1 MIVLIQDSQGISSAT
16 VKNIKTVVQRMLT
29 QLSSESTDF
38 NFALAKYTS
47 SRRMSC
53 FGSADETI
61 TYMNNKYRHGRSGR
75 NRLKRALSNMILKQF
90 EKRRG
95 DRKTDTA
102 KVRFTFCISGV
113 TLNSEI
119 NNFKFSAL
127 SLTFNK
133 ITWYQED
140 RGFDKNVIK
149 LERYLYCYRKR
160 NILQDNRSQ
169 LLLKSVIQI
178 VNPVF
183 HSSHSQ
189 TRFQF

>member
-38 NFALAKYTS
+38 NFAFAKYTS

-53 FGSADETI
+53 FGNAEETI
-61 TYMNNKYRHGRSGR
+61 SYMNNEYRHGGSGR

-102 KVRFTFCISGV
+102 KVR
-113 TLNSEI
+113 
-119 NNFKFSAL
+119 L
-127 SLTFNK
+127 SFLHFA
-133 ITWYQED
+133 
-140 RGFDKNVIK
+140 G
-149 LERYLYCYRKR
+149 
-160 NILQDNRSQ
+160 
-169 LLLKSVIQI
+169 
-178 VNPVF
+178 
-183 HSSHSQ
+183 
-189 TRFQF
+189 